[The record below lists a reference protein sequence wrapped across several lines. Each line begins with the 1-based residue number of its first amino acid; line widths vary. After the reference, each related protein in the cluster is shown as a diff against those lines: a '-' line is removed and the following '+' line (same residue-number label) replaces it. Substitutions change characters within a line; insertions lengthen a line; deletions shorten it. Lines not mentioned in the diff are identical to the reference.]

1 MLYKENL
8 RREPI
13 ANTLAAYPCHTPRD
27 HRHACRPHRS
37 ARRPVLDFDMLARP
51 LEHPQGRIKRGGKTT
66 LSFQLASC
74 TRGGSNSGLS
84 QRSPHNAPIF
94 RLLLKV
100 AVRGTHQCDSQNFC
114 AAFGLQS
121 VSGGVAEPRAEQCS
135 ARQRSTA
142 YPQCYAARWL
152 SQLGTVCGLCPPLLQ
167 SLPVHLTWRQPPR
180 YAQPHP

>member
-1 MLYKENL
+1 MNPNPPASLTVPL
-8 RREPI
+8 GVLG
-13 ANTLAAYPCHTPRD
+13 AT
-27 HRHACRPHRS
+27 S
-37 ARRPVLDFDMLARP
+37 ARLRPRLFER
-51 LEHPQGRIKRGGKTT
+51 PQGNCKRVCKTT
-66 LSFQLASC
+66 LLFHLAYCIS
-74 TRGGSNSGLS
+74 GGSSSGLS